1 MKSQV
6 FYEFKEVAVN
16 GVIGS
21 QRGATFAWESPRLT
35 TMYPRP
41 GAEKGSD
48 RAMCRTVNG
57 VIQLKFLEPELL
69 FNGDTGVSV
78 TAGLWGEYGRGRGV
92 MASTKYYLDGR
103 YADDIIVPNPA
114 VSPIT
119 QGYGVP
125 MLNSNGK
132 LGFNAWSSFSNQA
145 QNIYIRVALV
155 RDDSRNPPYPPI
167 PIKMLCSGILIA
179 ADLG

>member
-1 MKSQV
+1 
-6 FYEFKEVAVN
+6 
-16 GVIGS
+16 
-21 QRGATFAWESPRLT
+21 
-35 TMYPRP
+35 
-41 GAEKGSD
+41 
-48 RAMCRTVNG
+48 
-57 VIQLKFLEPELL
+57 
-69 FNGDTGVSV
+69 
-78 TAGLWGEYGRGRGV
+78 